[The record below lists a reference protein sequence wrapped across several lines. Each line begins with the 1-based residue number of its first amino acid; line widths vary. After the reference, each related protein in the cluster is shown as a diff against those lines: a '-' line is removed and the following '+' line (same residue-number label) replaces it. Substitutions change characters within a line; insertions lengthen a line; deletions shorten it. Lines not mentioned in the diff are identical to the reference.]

1 MIKIKEFRIGN
12 HKIGNGNPV
21 FIIAEAG
28 ANHDRNL
35 NQAKKL
41 IEIAAEAGA
50 DAVKFQT
57 YSAETLYSKKTP
69 NPDYLK
75 GKMEQNSVWDLIKDI
90 ELPREWQGELADYT
104 RSHNMIFMSTPFDYK
119 AIEELEELNMLAYKI
134 ASFEIVDLP
143 FLKQIAKT
151 KKPIILS
158 TGMANLGDIEDAMN
172 AIYEVGESDIALL
185 HCNINYPPPFEDL
198 NLRAIQTLK
207 QAFQVPVGFS
217 DHTMSTTIPS
227 VSVALGA
234 CIIEKHYTLD
244 RTLKGPD
251 HKFALEPKEL
261 KEMVKNIRDTEI
273 ALGSPKKFM
282 PQSESNLFKLAR
294 RSIIARRPIPKGKTI
309 EADDLIIKRPGYG
322 IAPKFMDIIIGRI
335 AKQDIEEDD
344 IITWDLI

>member
-12 HKIGNGNPV
+12 HKIGDGNPV

-69 NPDYLK
+69 SPDYLK
-75 GKMEQNSVWDLIKDI
+75 GKMGQNSVWDLIKDI

-282 PQSESNLFKLAR
+282 PQSESNLLKLAR

>member
-1 MIKIKEFRIGN
+1 VIKIKEFRIGN